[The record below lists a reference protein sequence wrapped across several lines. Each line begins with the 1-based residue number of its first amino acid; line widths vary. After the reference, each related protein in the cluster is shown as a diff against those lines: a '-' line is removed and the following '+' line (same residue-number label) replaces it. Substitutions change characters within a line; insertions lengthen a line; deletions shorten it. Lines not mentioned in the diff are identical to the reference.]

1 MAAKVTAA
9 KQEAGNE
16 CKSKGGGCA
25 KKAKEAA
32 VSHEFI
38 LLAPEAAEV
47 YLVGDF
53 NDWSNGKDKMRRL
66 KSGLHKKSLKL
77 QPGRYEYRLVVDGN
91 WWCDPT
97 NEQRCPNA
105 YGEENSVIE
114 IR

>member
-9 KQEAGNE
+9 KQETGKG
-16 CKSKGGGCA
+16 CKSKGDGCA
-25 KKAKEAA
+25 KKAAAPA
-32 VSHEFI
+32 VSHEFV

-53 NDWSNGKDKMRRL
+53 NDWTNGKDKMRRL
-66 KSGLHKKSLKL
+66 KSGQHKKSLKL
-77 QPGRYEYRLVVDGN
+77 KPGRYEYRFVVDGN
-91 WWCDPT
+91 WWSDPA
-97 NEQRCPNA
+97 NKQRCPNA